1 LGLAGLLPA
10 ISPPYTIKDVRQSE
24 VRTGPAQP
32 KLKAA
37 RIPDPS
43 RVLIL
48 QVPVAFFFEGAPSL
62 TKEMFLNNRYGGMD
76 EREIK
81 IIDVFICKLSP
92 LEGSRPVGDPDRR
105 PRRQP

>member
-1 LGLAGLLPA
+1 
-10 ISPPYTIKDVRQSE
+10 
-24 VRTGPAQP
+24 
-32 KLKAA
+32 
-37 RIPDPS
+37 
-43 RVLIL
+43 
-48 QVPVAFFFEGAPSL
+48 
-62 TKEMFLNNRYGGMD
+62 MFLNNRYGGMD